1 MGGKCGFDYYAPQS
15 FETEDG
21 RRVQI
26 GWMGMPD
33 CPEHTNRTIE
43 DGWQHCFTIPR
54 EIYVKDGR
62 VLQRPVIELE
72 ERKRILA
79 EATGCLYVEEE
90 SVYEARIAEIKENQF
105 HAVLGEE
112 LILEYRDSRF
122 EMRFI
127 NPSKENASGGRTLRY
142 QEIETLNN
150 VTILTDVSTCEV
162 FVNDGEYVFSTR
174 FYPENYGLQI
184 QADEA
189 KIKMWE
195 LVS

>member
-1 MGGKCGFDYYAPQS
+1 MA
-15 FETEDG
+15 
-21 RRVQI
+21 
-26 GWMGMPD
+26 
-33 CPEHTNRTIE
+33 
-43 DGWQHCFTIPR
+43 
-54 EIYVKDGR
+54 
-62 VLQRPVIELE
+62 
-72 ERKRILA
+72 
-79 EATGCLYVEEE
+79 
-90 SVYEARIAEIKENQF
+90 
-105 HAVLGEE
+105 GE
-112 LILEYRDSRF
+112 SRF